1 MIVVNPKDITEASKL
16 ASYADAFLV
25 GIKDYIPSF
34 FNPFSYDDFIKL
46 NSLNKIII
54 LRLDIL
60 VNEKDLSFYKD
71 LILKVKD
78 LNIYYYITDLG
89 ILNILKS
96 LNLINKI
103 IYDPFTM
110 ICNKLDAKY
119 YYDLGICA
127 VAPSLEIPYKD
138 VREFNVPLFY
148 LGFGRR
154 LMFNSKR
161 LLLSLYKEEKN
172 LDFKTDNLSIIEEKR
187 NDIFPIFED
196 MGTYIYRSYYLNNL
210 IITKDNKN
218 IKFLFIDSLT
228 IDSLTYFKLVE
239 AYYKYYNN
247 IIALNEFK
255 DLINELNLKI
265 EDGFTY
271 QDSVYQKEELFDE
284 KN

>member
-1 MIVVNPKDITEASKL
+1 MIVINPKDITEASKL
-16 ASYADAFLV
+16 ASYTDAFLI
-25 GIKDYIPSF
+25 GIRDYIPNF
-34 FNPFSYDDFIKL
+34 FNPFSYDDFLKL

-60 VNEKDLSFYKD
+60 VNEKDLNFYKN

-96 LNLINKI
+96 LNLTNKI

-138 VREFNVPLFY
+138 VVEFNVPLFY

-161 LLLSLYKEEKN
+161 LLISLYKEEKN
-172 LDFKTDNLSIIEEKR
+172 LDFKTDNLNIIEEKR
-187 NDIFPIFED
+187 NDILPIFED

-210 IITKDNKN
+210 IITKDNNN

-228 IDSLTYFKLVE
+228 IDSLTYFNLVE
-239 AYYKYYNN
+239 SYYKYHNDL
-247 IIALNEFK
+247 IDLNEFK
-255 DLINELNLKI
+255 DLINKLNLNI